1 MQQQKPPMNQGQQDA
16 AEAFFQFL
24 FSEDKEMGIS
34 GPGGVGKTFLMGEM
48 IDTILPRY
56 YDTCKMMGIEPEF
69 DFVDMTATTNKA
81 AEALSLATG
90 RPTTTIHS
98 YLNLK
103 VKDDYTNGTSKLMK
117 TASWRVHE
125 RTILFLD
132 ECSMIDSPLYTCIH
146 EGMHKSKIVYVGDHC
161 QLAPVKEKLSPIYK
175 RGIPFYNLTEPMRT
189 KVPELQALNQQL
201 RETVETGVFK
211 PIQIIP
217 GIIDWLDDEGMQREL
232 QNTFAAQTHESR
244 VLAFTNQRVVQFND
258 YIRQLRNL
266 PPEWTNGEMLVNNS
280 AIRFKK
286 RMFSVEEE
294 FTIISQASV
303 TEDID
308 LDGAIFKVRRTTL
321 ESRLGERFNDVPL
334 PVDRPHFEAL
344 IRYFKKEK
352 NWTKYYHL
360 KNTYPE
366 LRQRDAATVHKAQG
380 STYDTVFI
388 DVGNISTCNIADQVA
403 RMLYVAASRAR
414 TRVFFFGELHQK
426 YGGLVF

>member
-90 RPTTTIHS
+90 RPTSTIHS

-103 VKDDYTNGTSKLMK
+103 VQDDYTNGTSKLMK
-117 TASWRVHE
+117 TGSWRVHE

-132 ECSMIDSPLYTCIH
+132 ECSMIDSPLDTCIH

-280 AIRFKK
+280 AIRFKN

>member
-103 VKDDYTNGTSKLMK
+103 VQDDYTNGTSKLMK
-117 TASWRVHE
+117 TGSWRVHE

-132 ECSMIDSPLYTCIH
+132 ECSMIDSPLETCIH

-280 AIRFKK
+280 AIRFKN

-321 ESRLGERFNDVPL
+321 ESRLGERFSDVPI
-334 PVDRPHFEAL
+334 PVDRSHFEAL

-380 STYDTVFI
+380 STYNTVFI

>member
-90 RPTTTIHS
+90 RPTSTIHS

-103 VKDDYTNGTSKLMK
+103 VQDDYTNGTSKLMK
-117 TASWRVHE
+117 TGSWRVHE

-132 ECSMIDSPLYTCIH
+132 ECSMIDSPLDTCIH

-280 AIRFKK
+280 AIRFKN

-321 ESRLGERFNDVPL
+321 ESRLGERFNDVHL

>member
-90 RPTTTIHS
+90 RPTSTIHS

-103 VKDDYTNGTSKLMK
+103 VQDDYTNGTSKLMK
-117 TASWRVHE
+117 TGSWRVHE

-132 ECSMIDSPLYTCIH
+132 ECSMIDSPLDTCIH

-280 AIRFKK
+280 AIRFKN

-321 ESRLGERFNDVPL
+321 ESRLGERFNDVPI

>member
-1 MQQQKPPMNQGQQDA
+1 
-16 AEAFFQFL
+16 
-24 FSEDKEMGIS
+24 
-34 GPGGVGKTFLMGEM
+34 
-48 IDTILPRY
+48 
-56 YDTCKMMGIEPEF
+56 
-69 DFVDMTATTNKA
+69 
-81 AEALSLATG
+81 
-90 RPTTTIHS
+90 
-98 YLNLK
+98 
-103 VKDDYTNGTSKLMK
+103 
-117 TASWRVHE
+117 
-125 RTILFLD
+125 
-132 ECSMIDSPLYTCIH
+132 
-146 EGMHKSKIVYVGDHC
+146 
-161 QLAPVKEKLSPIYK
+161 
-175 RGIPFYNLTEPMRT
+175 
-189 KVPELQALNQQL
+189 
-201 RETVETGVFK
+201 
-211 PIQIIP
+211 
-217 GIIDWLDDEGMQREL
+217 MQREL

-280 AIRFKK
+280 AIRFKN

-321 ESRLGERFNDVPL
+321 ESRLGERFNDVPI